1 MLQLP
6 DPLVLH
12 LQDGELLPVDG
23 VRLRVEAGRVWVTR
37 RDDLDDHF
45 LNAGAAIEL
54 PRGCDALVG
63 AEGAARVRLS
73 GSARPS
79 ARPFAQFRQVTGNA
93 SWRQNPSGT

>member
-12 LQDGELLPVDG
+12 LQDGELLPMDG

-45 LNAGAAIEL
+45 LDAGAAIDL
-54 PRGCDALVG
+54 PTGCGALVSG
-63 AEGAARVRLS
+63 EGAARVRLS
-73 GSARPS
+73 ARARPG
-79 ARPFAQFRQVTGNA
+79 AQPRQVNGNA
-93 SWRQNPSGT
+93 SWRQNPLGT

>member
-6 DPLVLH
+6 QPLVLH

-37 RDDLDDHF
+37 RNDLDDHF
-45 LNAGAAIEL
+45 LDSGSTIDLA
-54 PRGCDALVG
+54 RGSGALVS

-73 GSARPS
+73 AAKPR
-79 ARPFAQFRQVTGNA
+79 AQPFQVNGNA
-93 SWRQNPSGT
+93 TWRQKPLGT